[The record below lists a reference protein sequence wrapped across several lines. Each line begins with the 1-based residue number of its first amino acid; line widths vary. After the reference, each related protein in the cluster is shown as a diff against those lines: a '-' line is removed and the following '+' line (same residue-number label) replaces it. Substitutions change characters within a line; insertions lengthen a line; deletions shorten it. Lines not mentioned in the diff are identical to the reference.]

1 MMFSTICKPQNS
13 FFFNALQ
20 LQKIY
25 IDGQMF
31 KLVALVAFIFI
42 SKSLF

>member
-13 FFFNALQ
+13 FFNVLQ

>member
-13 FFFNALQ
+13 FFNALQ

-25 IDGQMF
+25 SDGQMF